1 MSDIVDILDST
12 TNNDSLNLNVDDD
25 SDESSETPFQRLV
38 RLHSSHSNY
47 NERKNAVKYILDA
60 LRFVNELESLYE
72 ILSCTKKLA
81 DDIVTQVQ
89 IDTLEKFVSI
99 IEYLIGNVEN
109 ADILIK
115 EYLFQSII
123 QTIGHSNNRIRKA
136 SQSALIRLFEMEQIK
151 SDEIEQDIIPSLCQ
165 LERASD
171 DFKNESI
178 ILMTRLTQYV
188 SSELILKYFV
198 PTIVQQSSSIAF
210 QTRKTCATSIGDIA
224 TVIPSTAVDQYL
236 VPCISNLCSDPF
248 WGVRKSC
255 AEVIHPVAQVCS
267 KESRW
272 NILSP
277 CLIQLLQDQSRWVK
291 TAALRVLGYFISTF
305 AKSNQEESIEEDKK
319 LNLTKINNEQ
329 IDALSSQIEQ
339 TVKINSNDQFNDF
352 NYWREPLLTNID
364 FDQDFIENS
373 NQFAT
378 RRKQSLLEIS
388 KHFDRDDINSILP
401 IELLDFYTNLIEQ
414 SHSSGVETDIVH
426 QGAHTFP
433 AVAFTLTNKNWH
445 LIRDL
450 HRKFAEVLQ
459 WKVRRTLAYSLH
471 ALAEI
476 LTAEQVEEDL
486 CPIFDSFYRDV
497 DEVKIGI
504 LSNLA
509 RFLKVLQLSARRNY
523 LDKLTYL
530 TCVDNQ
536 RNWRFRYESAN
547 QLYELTSLFSSVDV
561 ADYISPLAFGMAVDK
576 VADVRQA
583 AIKALS
589 GCYLKFTSENGQIQM
604 EVFLDDCHRV
614 FASSQDWKL
623 RQVYVNLCE
632 SIYKLHVDTPDQYA
646 LRFLGRL
653 LSLKEDQVVNVRLSL
668 GTFIYENLVNNEFYI
683 GLSDDWRSQIDE
695 CLQILL
701 VDHDRDVRASV
712 GGVYQ
717 ARVTSLSS
725 ENLNDDSD
733 SSIQNNTIT
742 LGDEQLNQS

>member
-12 TNNDSLNLNVDDD
+12 TNNDSININVDDD
-25 SDESSETPFQRLV
+25 SDESGETPFQRLV
-38 RLHSSHSNY
+38 RLHASPSNY

-60 LRFVNELESLYE
+60 LRLVNDLESLYE

-89 IDTLEKFVSI
+89 IDTLEKFISI

-109 ADILIK
+109 GDVLIK

-136 SQSALIRLFEMEQIK
+136 SQSALIRLFEMDQIK
-151 SDEIEQDIIPSLCQ
+151 SDEIERDIIPSLCQ
-165 LERASD
+165 LDRACD

-178 ILMTRLTQYV
+178 LLMTRLTQYI
-188 SSELILKYFV
+188 SSELVLKYFV

-210 QTRKTCATSIGDIA
+210 QTRKTCATSIGDLA
-224 TVIPSTAVDQYL
+224 TVIPSSAVDQYL

-305 AKSNQEESIEEDKK
+305 AQTNEDKQI
-319 LNLTKINNEQ
+319 NSTKINNEQ
-329 IDALSSQIEQ
+329 INDLSVQVEQSIQINESD
-339 TVKINSNDQFNDF
+339 KFNDF

-364 FDQDFIENS
+364 FNQDLIENFTS
-373 NQFAT
+373 T
-378 RRKQSLLEIS
+378 TRKQSLLEIS
-388 KHFDRDDINSILP
+388 KTYDPDSINNILP
-401 IELLDFYTNLIEQ
+401 IELLDFYTSIIEQ

-433 AVAFTLTNKNWH
+433 AVALTLTNKNWH

-450 HRKFAEVLQ
+450 HKKFAEDLQ

-476 LTAEQVEEDL
+476 LTVEQVEEDL
-486 CPIFDSFYRDV
+486 CPIFDSFFRDV

-509 RFLKVLQLSARRNY
+509 RFLKVLQLSTRRTY

-536 RNWRFRYESAN
+536 RNWRFRFESAN

-561 ADYISPLAFGMAVDK
+561 GDYISPLTFGMAVDK
-576 VADVRQA
+576 VADVRHA

-589 GCYLKFTSENGQIQM
+589 GCYSKFNSENAQIQT

-623 RQVYVNLCE
+623 RQVYINLCE

-653 LSLKEDQVVNVRLSL
+653 LSLKEDPVVNVRLSL
-668 GTFIYENLVNNEFYI
+668 GTFIYQNLINNEFYI
-683 GLSDDWRSQIDE
+683 DLSDDWRSQIDE

-701 VDHDRDVRASV
+701 VDRDRDVRASV
-712 GGVYQ
+712 GGVYE
-717 ARVTSLSS
+717 ARGTPLSS
-725 ENLNDDSD
+725 EILNDDSD

-742 LGDEQLNQS
+742 LGDEQQNQS

>member
-1 MSDIVDILDST
+1 MNEGGRGQDSI
-12 TNNDSLNLNVDDD
+12 NVNVDED
-25 SDESSETPFQRLV
+25 SDEISETPFQSLV
-38 RLHSSHSNY
+38 RLHASNSNY

-60 LRFVNELESLYE
+60 LRLVNDIESLYE

-109 ADILIK
+109 GDLLIK

-151 SDEIEQDIIPSLCQ
+151 NDEIESDIIPSLCQ
-165 LERASD
+165 LDRSCD

-178 ILMTRLTQYV
+178 ILMTRLTQYI
-188 SSELILKYFV
+188 SSDLVLKYFV

-210 QTRKTCATSIGDIA
+210 QTRKTCATSIGDLV
-224 TVIPSTAVDQYL
+224 TVIPPSAVDQYL
-236 VPCISNLCSDPF
+236 VPCLSNLCSDPF

-255 AEVIHPVAQVCS
+255 AEVIHPVGQVCS

-305 AKSNQEESIEEDKK
+305 AQSNIDKQTDINNNKNDLSIKIEES
-319 LNLTKINNEQ
+319 TKINE
-329 IDALSSQIEQ
+329 
-339 TVKINSNDQFNDF
+339 NDQFNDF
-352 NYWREPLLTNID
+352 NYWREPVITNID
-364 FDQDFIENS
+364 FDKDFILNS
-373 NQFAT
+373 NQSST
-378 RRKQSLLEIS
+378 TTCKESIVEIS
-388 KHFDRDDINSILP
+388 KISNEDDINNILP
-401 IELLDFYTNLIEQ
+401 IELLDFYTSLIEQ

-433 AVAFTLTNKNWH
+433 AVALTLTNKNWH
-445 LIRDL
+445 RIRDL
-450 HRKFAEVLQ
+450 HKKFSEDLQ

-476 LTAEQVEEDL
+476 LTVEQVEEDL
-486 CPIFDSFYRDV
+486 CPIFDSFFRDV

-509 RFLKVLQLSARRNY
+509 KFLKVLRLSTRRTY
-523 LDKLTYL
+523 LDKLNYL
-530 TCVDNQ
+530 TSVDNQ
-536 RNWRFRYESAN
+536 RNWRFRFESAN
-547 QLYELTSLFSSVDV
+547 QLYELTELFSSVDV
-561 ADYISPLAFGMAVDK
+561 GDYISPLGFGMAVDK
-576 VADVRQA
+576 VADVRHA

-589 GCYLKFTSENGQIQM
+589 GCYSKFNCEKAQVQT

-623 RQVYVNLCE
+623 RQVYIYLCK
-632 SIYKLHVDTPDQYA
+632 SIYKLNVDRPDQYA
-646 LRFLGRL
+646 LRFIGKL
-653 LSLKEDQVVNVRLSL
+653 LSLKEDPVVNVRLSL
-668 GTFIYENLVNNEFYI
+668 GTFIYQYLVNNEFYI
-683 GLSDDWRSQIDE
+683 GLSDDWRTQIDE

-701 VDHDRDVRASV
+701 VDRDRDVRASV
-712 GGVYQ
+712 GGIYQ
-717 ARVTSLSS
+717 PRQTDLSS
-725 ENLNDDSD
+725 EYSNDHSD

-742 LGDEQLNQS
+742 LGDQ